1 MPDKEDTTEYS
12 QRHQPR
18 HVVNKEGQIQGILL
32 SVVISDEVD
41 WLEVLLE
48 LTAHREH
55 REEQLDL
62 VPGNAIDDFV
72 LLLRVEHEMLD
83 DHTSFNQRVDI
94 EFSFEYRLDQS
105 GLLDSSEALELG
117 ASCIDEWY
125 VLELV
130 LQLDQ

>member
-1 MPDKEDTTEYS
+1 MPDKEDTAEYS

-55 REEQLDL
+55 REEQLDF

-83 DHTSFNQRVDI
+83 DHTSLSSPYLLCS
-94 EFSFEYRLDQS
+94 EF
-105 GLLDSSEALELG
+105 
-117 ASCIDEWY
+117 C
-125 VLELV
+125 
-130 LQLDQ
+130 